1 MKKVLIL
8 VVLLIIFLV
17 GCGTGGTGDGG
28 GEPVINYANV
38 TEVVDSI
45 DLIYMDL
52 ESLKFGKEEVQTESF
67 TDVFEDMNE
76 VLANEVVE
84 EPEIV
89 AIEYKKEEE
98 EIVTPYMEEEI

>member
-1 MKKVLIL
+1 MNKVLIL

-52 ESLKFGKEEVQTESF
+52 ESLKFGKEEVQTEIERIRSLYDSL
-67 TDVFEDMNE
+67 TDDEK
-76 VLANEVVE
+76 VLITNYENFLKVE
-84 EPEIV
+84 E
-89 AIEYKKEEE
+89 AY
-98 EIVTPYMEEEI
+98 